1 MDRYYY
7 RPVYSSLTLIKV
19 LGKVFLSFWNCMDV
33 NEKLAF
39 LLYQIQIAQV
49 IFLMKALFSVMT
61 LARLPLDMFKRMD

>member
-19 LGKVFLSFWNCMDV
+19 SGKVFLSFWNCMDV

-61 LARLPLDMFKRMD
+61 LAKLPLDMFKRMD

>member
-61 LARLPLDMFKRMD
+61 LAKLPLDMFKRMD

>member
-1 MDRYYY
+1 
-7 RPVYSSLTLIKV
+7 
-19 LGKVFLSFWNCMDV
+19 MDV

-61 LARLPLDMFKRMD
+61 LAKLPLDMFKWMD

>member
-61 LARLPLDMFKRMD
+61 LARLPLDMFKWMD